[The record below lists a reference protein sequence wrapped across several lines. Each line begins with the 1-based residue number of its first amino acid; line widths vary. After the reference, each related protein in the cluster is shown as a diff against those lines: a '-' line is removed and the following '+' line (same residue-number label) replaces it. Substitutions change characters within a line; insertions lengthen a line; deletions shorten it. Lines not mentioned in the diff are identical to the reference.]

1 MCVCAYRGVRLR
13 GLSLGGVTAEGEAE
27 ERQWR
32 GSQGR
37 GSEEAVEGNSG
48 GRKQGIITANK
59 A

>member
-1 MCVCAYRGVRLR
+1 MCVGVPRGEAES
-13 GLSLGGVTAEGEAE
+13 LSLCGVTAGGEAE